1 MFHLRQIPRALVVNC
16 RQVSSLQSNPLV
28 GITVDDEGIATV
40 QMQRVKVNS
49 LNVELLQALRD
60 SICEVEEKKCKGMV
74 LTSVFPT
81 VFSAGLDLNEFHKPD
96 VKRLTLMN
104 ECIFHASEKLFGTD
118 LITTIAING
127 YTGAGACILAL
138 VSEYRAMTTG
148 QATIG
153 LNDTAV
159 GIIPG
164 KWIYELMARVMSP
177 RHAEHALTSSFMYPA
192 ERALEVGLI
201 DAVATDKNDAIEKCK
216 TFIRSYDNIP
226 PEVRAATKRFIRED
240 FLKYIEQTRKQNL
253 AGLVEKITNPAFQ
266 VTVDQY
272 LQNLKN
278 RKAAK
283 SAA

>member
-1 MFHLRQIPRALVVNC
+1 MFHLRQIPKALVVNC
-16 RQVSSLQSNPLV
+16 RQVSSLQNNPLV

-49 LNVELLQALRD
+49 LNVELLQAIRD

-74 LTSVFPT
+74 LTS
-81 VFSAGLDLNEFHKPD
+81 
-96 VKRLTLMN
+96 
-104 ECIFHASEKLFGTD
+104 
-118 LITTIAING
+118 G

-164 KWIYELMARVMSP
+164 KWIYELMARVMGP

-216 TFIRSYDNIP
+216 AFIRSYDNISP
-226 PEVRAATKRFIRED
+226 DVRAATKRFIRED
-240 FLKYIEQTRKQNL
+240 FLKYIEHTRKQNL

-266 VTVDQY
+266 ITVDQY
-272 LQNLKN
+272 IQNLKN

-283 SAA
+283 SAT

>member
-1 MFHLRQIPRALVVNC
+1 MFHLRRINKGLVVNC

-74 LTSVFPT
+74 LTSAFPT

-96 VKRLTLMN
+96 HKRLTLMN
-104 ECIFHASEKLFGTD
+104 ECIFDATKKLFGTD
-118 LITTIAING
+118 LITTVAVNG
-127 YTGAGACILAL
+127 YTGAGAFILAL
-138 VSEYRAMTTG
+138 ASEYRAMTTG
-148 QATIG
+148 QARLG

-164 KWIYELMARVMSP
+164 KWIYELMARVTGP

-192 ERALEVGLI
+192 ERALEIGLI
-201 DAVATDKNDAIEKCK
+201 DAVAADKNDAIEKCK
-216 TFIRSYDNIP
+216 AFIRSYDGISP
-226 PEVRAATKRFIRED
+226 DVRAATKRLLRED
-240 FLKYIEQTRKQNL
+240 FLKYIEQTQKQNL
-253 AGLVEKITNPAFQ
+253 AGLVEKIINPAFQ
-266 VTVDQY
+266 ETVDQY
-272 LQNLKN
+272 IQNLKN